1 MLRLFVGMIIGSMM
15 AILAADGPVTAER
28 ILTNAYTTVTQPTV
42 LDNPSSA
49 LLWVTLVCC
58 GVGVPMW
65 WKRRQA
71 RPTLSQYHFLLR

>member
-1 MLRLFVGMIIGSMM
+1 MLRLFVGMIIGAMM
-15 AILAADGPVTAER
+15 AIWAADGPVTAER
-28 ILTNAYTTVTQPTV
+28 ILTNAYTIVTQPTV

-71 RPTLSQYHFLLR
+71 RPTLSQDHFLLR